1 MKVAGRI
8 RALAHKVATGLASF
22 HDDQR
27 GMGAVEFALIVPML
41 IVVYLASFELT
52 TSLSVAKRVTKAAA
66 TVADIVT
73 QSSTVSKTSLATM
86 SDVTKAILVPYASTG
101 MVLKI
106 SGITVDATKNAKVA
120 WSWSSSGTAPYAVN
134 SNATVPSSMLFAD
147 TFLVRSELAVPHELL
162 TFIPNPGG
170 VDIKNITVSR
180 EYYFRQRLNNKI
192 DCSNC

>member
-1 MKVAGRI
+1 MKI
-8 RALAHKVATGLASF
+8 LKLARTISASVRQF
-22 HDDQR
+22 RDDQR

-73 QSSTVSKTSLATM
+73 QSSTVNKTSLAAM
-86 SDVTKAILVPYASTG
+86 SDVTKAILVPYSSTG

-106 SGITVDATKNAKVA
+106 SGIAVDSSKAAKVA
-120 WSWSSSGTAPYAVN
+120 WSWSSSGTTPYAVN
-134 SNATVPSSMLFAD
+134 SAAKVPSAMLFAD
-147 TFLVRSELAVPHELL
+147 TFLVRSELTVPHDLL
-162 TFIPNPGG
+162 TYIPNPGG
-170 VDIKNITVSR
+170 ADIKKITLSR